1 MNKPVEPV
9 SKVPSDLG
17 SPLSVFTPPAPGV
30 PCLPASWFKG
40 LGLFL
45 DTSQLPL
52 RLPPVLDLCVN
63 PWRPCQLGSD
73 SLGIFRIFNIL
84 F

>member
-45 DTSQLPL
+45 DIVPASPEAPA
-52 RLPPVLDLCVN
+52 R
-63 PWRPCQLGSD
+63 LGSLCQPLA
-73 SLGIFRIFNIL
+73 SLSTGVRFSGYL
-84 F
+84 QDL